1 MNKNNLNQN
10 LFSIIILS
18 FLFVFIGCGSF
29 EGVSYYATDGIYN
42 NDDSIKTQS
51 ENKKTAAPAGL
62 SLIELRSPPNEL
74 NAPPIEVY
82 LAEPNIP
89 EVLKLK
95 AS

>member
-1 MNKNNLNQN
+1 MPI
-10 LFSIIILS
+10 S
-18 FLFVFIGCGSF
+18 G
-29 EGVSYYATDGIYN
+29 Y
-42 NDDSIKTQS
+42 
-51 ENKKTAAPAGL
+51 KKTAAPAGL
-62 SLIELRSPPNEL
+62 SLMELRSPPKEP